1 MSKKLWLVAILVGLV
16 MTGVSL
22 AIRPNADSLSRI
34 GVSSTKGTYGY
45 PERYFFYNSHWGSA
59 VCGAPNTTC
68 PDYTIRRFYVVKFA
82 EDVLIWCG
90 VSISVVFIINAIR
103 TKRRA

>member
-1 MSKKLWLVAILVGLV
+1 

-22 AIRPNADSLSRI
+22 AIRPNTDSFSGI
-34 GVSSTKGTYGY
+34 GVSQTKGTYGY

-68 PDYTIRRFYVVKFA
+68 PDYTIRHFYFVKFA
-82 EDVLIWCG
+82 EDVLIW
-90 VSISVVFIINAIR
+90 SVATGAVIFVIR
-103 TKRRA
+103 KVKT